1 MLQVFNKAE
10 PDQPAHTKSFSNPNI
25 SFIDFLQNGG
35 NFDLSVHLSIE
46 MYKKT
51 SPFFNAV
58 DIRAR
63 NFSRVPIQVWDKK
76 KTDWVPDHPVLELL
90 SKPNADQTNLEFF
103 TGLASYYDITGNA
116 FLMLTGRL
124 VREPLEIF
132 NVRPQDIQFGTE
144 RSTIFPTLPRE
155 IKISDSDGDTNT
167 FTIEEVRGLGVRYV
181 SRDQMKE
188 IWHIRQF
195 NPTRSRQSPWGLSRA
210 QPLWLEI
217 QQYISGNNNNLSQLK
232 RGTRLSM
239 AWVNN
244 RGEELTDKQ
253 WERMQEEANKYR
265 GDMNA
270 GGTPVLDGMD
280 VKTIQATNRDM
291 EFKDLQEKTVSQISM
306 IYGIPLPMITN
317 AAATMNNLGTS
328 NVQLW
333 DNAVTPLTE
342 YLYAE
347 LTRLLMPRY
356 DNSENLEFRF
366 NEMDIPAL
374 RSRLITTTKEQA
386 SMNINTTNELRGE
399 TGYES
404 LADGG
409 DVVTG
414 PGGNDPIGTDADT
427 TDQSSTAP
435 TKFMQQ
441 MKGVLNLDGTRTYT
455 DEYIMNLAR
464 EKGLCP

>member
-1 MLQVFNKAE
+1 MLQVFEKSAPIE
-10 PDQPAHTKSFSNPNI
+10 PIQTKSFSNPNI

-63 NFSRVPIQVWDKK
+63 NFSRVPIQIWDKK
-76 KTDWVPDHPVLELL
+76 ETDWVPDHPVLELL
-90 SKPNADQTNLEFF
+90 SKPNADQTHLEFF

-116 FLMLTGRL
+116 FLMLTGRIA
-124 VREPLEIF
+124 REPLEIF

-167 FTIEEVRGLGVRYV
+167 FIIEEVKGLGVRYV

-210 QPLWLEI
+210 QPLWLEL

-244 RGEELTDKQ
+244 RGEELTETQ
-253 WERMQEEANKYR
+253 WQRMQEEANKYR

-291 EFKDLQEKTVSQISM
+291 EFKDLQEKTVAQISM

-333 DNAVTPLTE
+333 DNAITPLTT

-356 DNSENLEFRF
+356 DNSENLIFRF

-374 RSRLITTTKEQA
+374 RNRLLASTKEQA
-386 SMNINTTNELRGE
+386 DIGVNSTNELRSE
-399 TGYES
+399 IGYED
-404 LADGG
+404 LPEGG
-409 DVVTG
+409 DAL
-414 PGGNDPIGTDADT
+414 PGSSNNDNVSANIPDDSNDSGAE
-427 TDQSSTAP
+427 
-435 TKFMQQ
+435 KFMQ
-441 MKGVLNLDGTRTYT
+441 MMERVKNLDGSRTYS
-455 DEYIMNLAR
+455 DESIMNIAR
-464 EKGLCP
+464 ERGLCP